1 MNLEARNQ
9 KMLRI
14 PIKIGR
20 IGGACIEENQEAFQN
35 WKRKHTLV
43 GMCGV
48 FFLFFFIIK
57 PQLYLASCYLG
68 VG

>member
-20 IGGACIEENQEAFQN
+20 VGGACIEENQEAFQN

-43 GMCGV
+43 GMCGFF
-48 FFLFFFIIK
+48 FFLLLSSLSSIWFLVI
-57 PQLYLASCYLG
+57 
-68 VG
+68 